1 MDKKI
6 QLLDCTLRDGAY
18 VVDGE
23 FGVPAIR
30 GIIKKME
37 EANVDIIECGWLK
50 DSPYRAGSSYFH
62 VPADLESFIDKK
74 NGNSVYAVMIDWD
87 RYDLNFLPENN
98 GKSIDAIRVVFPHGK
113 HREGIAVGK
122 EIEKKNYFVFYQA
135 ANTLAYSEEDLL
147 DLADCVNQ
155 TNASALSVV
164 DTFGAM
170 YFEDLERIV
179 RVLDGRLNKKIKLGF
194 HSHNNQ
200 QLSFALSMR
209 FVELTESLHRGS
221 IVDSSLCGMGRGAG
235 NATTELLAN
244 YLNEKYNCNYDLN
257 VVMDSIDMYM
267 QYFQERYE
275 WGYSI
280 PYFIAGMYCCHVNNI
295 AYLLKNHRTN
305 AKDMK
310 NIIESLSPSDR
321 RKYDYDL
328 LENRY
333 LENQSRI
340 VDDEKTK
347 EILRRDFENRKILLI
362 APGKTSS
369 EEKGKIENY
378 IKNNDPI
385 IIAVNALNT
394 LYRFDYLFAINHVR
408 YDYAKDVYKNQ
419 FANTKKILL
428 SNIKAEGESDEYI
441 VNFNSVIKRGWE
453 HFDNA
458 VIVCLRLLE
467 KLNVREVAVAGFD
480 GFKTKYGDSYAD
492 VSLPVLKTD
501 NKWEELNEEIC
512 AMFKDFLLSARDK
525 MKISFVTES
534 IFSDVLQTVGIK
546 NIV

>member
-1 MDKKI
+1 M
-6 QLLDCTLRDGAY
+6 
-18 VVDGE
+18 
-23 FGVPAIR
+23 
-30 GIIKKME
+30 
-37 EANVDIIECGWLK
+37 
-50 DSPYRAGSSYFH
+50 
-62 VPADLESFIDKK
+62 
-74 NGNSVYAVMIDWD
+74 
-87 RYDLNFLPENN
+87 
-98 GKSIDAIRVVFPHGK
+98 
-113 HREGIAVGK
+113 
-122 EIEKKNYFVFYQA
+122 
-135 ANTLAYSEEDLL
+135 
-147 DLADCVNQ
+147 
-155 TNASALSVV
+155 
-164 DTFGAM
+164 
-170 YFEDLERIV
+170 
-179 RVLDGRLNKKIKLGF
+179 
-194 HSHNNQ
+194 
-200 QLSFALSMR
+200 
-209 FVELTESLHRGS
+209 
-221 IVDSSLCGMGRGAG
+221 
-235 NATTELLAN
+235 
-244 YLNEKYNCNYDLN
+244 
-257 VVMDSIDMYM
+257 
-267 QYFQERYE
+267 
-275 WGYSI
+275 
-280 PYFIAGMYCCHVNNI
+280 
-295 AYLLKNHRTN
+295 
-305 AKDMK
+305 
-310 NIIESLSPSDR
+310 
-321 RKYDYDL
+321 
-328 LENRY
+328 ENRY
-333 LENQSRI
+333 HENQSRI
-340 VDDEKTK
+340 VDEEKTK

-369 EEKGKIENY
+369 EEKDKIENY

-467 KLNVREVAVAGFD
+467 KLNVKEVAVAGFD